1 MRDIAANGAMGTIS
15 DDPGETSPNGLGQ
28 DQVLDWLQRADLR
41 LEGRI
46 AWSSNAT
53 FLCRLLLPDAAGED
67 DQEIPLRAVYKPRQ
81 GERPLWDFPEGTLC
95 LRERGAWLVDQALG
109 WDLVPPTLLREG
121 PYGFGAVQAFI
132 PHDPQEHYLAAEGW
146 DRRALRRL
154 AAFDALI
161 NNADRKSGHVLADA
175 AGRLWAIDHG
185 ICFHEEPKLRTV
197 IWDWAGQRL
206 PAAVLADLRA
216 FAARLEAADDPF
228 MIELRALLSPNEL
241 AALAARCEV
250 LLRERRY
257 PSPDPDSHHVPWP
270 PI

>member
-1 MRDIAANGAMGTIS
+1 MKDIAANGAMGTIS
-15 DDPGETSPNGLGQ
+15 GDLGEASPALAPE
-28 DQVLDWLQRADLR
+28 QVLAWLQMADLQ

-53 FLCRLLLPDAAGED
+53 FLCRLVLPGGVGED
-67 DQEIPLRAVYKPRQ
+67 DHELPLRAVYKPRQ

-95 LRERGAWLVDQALG
+95 LRERAAWLVDQALG
-109 WDLVPPTLLREG
+109 WDLVPPTLLREA

-132 PHDPQEHYLAAEGW
+132 PHDPQLHFLVAQGW
-146 DRRALRRL
+146 DRRDLRRL
-154 AAFDALI
+154 VAFDALI
-161 NNADRKSGHVLADA
+161 NNADRKSGHVLADE

-216 FAARLEAADDPF
+216 FAARLADDADPSVV
-228 MIELRALLSPNEL
+228 ELRSLLSPAEL
-241 AALAARCEV
+241 AALAARCEA
-250 LLRERRY
+250 LLREGSY
-257 PSPDPDSHHVPWP
+257 PLPDPDSHHVPWP
-270 PI
+270 PV

>member
-185 ICFHEEPKLRTV
+185 ICFHEEEKLRTV
-197 IWDWAGQRL
+197 LWDFGGQKIPSELLDRL
-206 PAAVLADLRA
+206 LLSPSLLADLQPYLSQEEISALCTRA
-216 FAARLEAADDPF
+216 ESIRKKGTFPRQPRDR
-228 MIELRALLSPNEL
+228 RAM
-241 AALAARCEV
+241 
-250 LLRERRY
+250 
-257 PSPDPDSHHVPWP
+257 PWP
-270 PI
+270 PL